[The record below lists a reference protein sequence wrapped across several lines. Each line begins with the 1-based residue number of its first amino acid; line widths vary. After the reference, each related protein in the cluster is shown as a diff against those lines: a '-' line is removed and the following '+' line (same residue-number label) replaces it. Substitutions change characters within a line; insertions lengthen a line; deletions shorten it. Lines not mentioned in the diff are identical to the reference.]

1 MNNKNKMKRL
11 AIISLIVMGIMLVFA
26 MFDAAR
32 MNRKLNELQKTVNYA
47 QLFEEVLYPEM
58 ATGEN
63 AETAESAVAEDFS
76 PIVNFVEG
84 QNGVRL
90 TQDSYLPLALDKV
103 QVYVPA
109 SDLENNVTVTYRL
122 GDSAARVGK
131 YRLALVRGE
140 ASNSIATFQNGSET
154 ALSGALGVFDDVYLT
169 VSVPLDEEHQPEQ
182 TEAIKKLLSDAA
194 VSNIIPQITLFGE
207 MLSKDVA
214 FETDG
219 SYMQLQNGENTVLI
233 SEFKQNID
241 MSILSKTITLP
252 SGLALKYGNIKDSK
266 TGYVPFI
273 TTVGEHKYKF
283 LATNADTLQGMFVTA
298 AN

>member
-1 MNNKNKMKRL
+1 MTQL
-11 AIISLIVMGIMLVFA
+11 ASNSVW
-26 MFDAAR
+26 
-32 MNRKLNELQKTVNYA
+32 E
-47 QLFEEVLYPEM
+47 P
-58 ATGEN
+58 
-63 AETAESAVAEDFS
+63 
-76 PIVNFVEG
+76 
-84 QNGVRL
+84 
-90 TQDSYLPLALDKV
+90 
-103 QVYVPA
+103 
-109 SDLENNVTVTYRL
+109 
-122 GDSAARVGK
+122 SAAFTRTTNSRTELVVKSARISKNSLGKCDACHARKSVVIDK
-131 YRLALVRGE
+131 YRNMSYNVILEKFGVSHTKENTMGKGK

-154 ALSGALGVFDDVYLT
+154 VLSGARGVFDDVYLT

-182 TEAIKKLLSDAA
+182 TEAIKKLLSDAV